1 MGPTGPMG
9 PAGPQGPAGA
19 AGPQGPQGPA
29 GPAGATGATG
39 PAGPTGPTGATG
51 ATGAQG
57 AQGPQGVPGTQAL
70 FGTNTS
76 RAQAA
81 TGAGCTLGEIRLTA
95 GSFGEG
101 VPAAGQLLAIASNVP
116 LFTLLGTTFGGNG
129 TTSFA
134 LPDLRGVAPNGLT
147 YMICTNGTFPNYY

>member
-1 MGPTGPMG
+1 M
-9 PAGPQGPAGA
+9 
-19 AGPQGPQGPA
+19 
-29 GPAGATGATG
+29 GATGATG
-39 PAGPTGPTGATG
+39 SAGPAGPAGPTGATG
-51 ATGAQG
+51 ATGATGPQG
-57 AQGPQGVPGTQAL
+57 PQGPQGVPGTQAL

-129 TTSFA
+129 STSFA